1 MTKSVILKNLMN
13 LLLISAIIL
22 LAIRTFH
29 RFVMRSV
36 ENYDYTAQ
44 LSKELPPTDYHDYRG
59 YIGHTDF
66 KRRSKV

>member
-1 MTKSVILKNLMN
+1 MTLFLVSV
-13 LLLISAIIL
+13 AIL
-22 LAIRTFH
+22 LAIRAFH

-36 ENYDYTAQ
+36 EAYDYTAN
-44 LSKELPPTDYHDYRG
+44 LSKEAPRDYIS

>member
-1 MTKSVILKNLMN
+1 MTKSVILKHLMT
-13 LLLISAIIL
+13 LFFISVAVL
-22 LAIRTFH
+22 LAIRSFH

-36 ENYDYTAQ
+36 EAYDYTAN
-44 LSKELPPTDYHDYRG
+44 LSKEAPPKDYLG